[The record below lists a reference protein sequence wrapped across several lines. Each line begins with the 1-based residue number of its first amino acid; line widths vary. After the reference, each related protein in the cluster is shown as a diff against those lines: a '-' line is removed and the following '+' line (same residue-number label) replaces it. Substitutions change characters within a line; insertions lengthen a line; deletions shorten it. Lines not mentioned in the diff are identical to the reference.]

1 MVMSFTGIS
10 VFLSVIILNLYEK
23 SKNTKSKYRLPYFVR
38 LIFLDFL
45 AKKFGIKKDEKTFF
59 QMMANDLKNIHTTS
73 TKARRETQDQLF
85 INITN
90 DLKKNKL
97 HTMMTTNYVN
107 SPPNLRKKNF
117 LNDKQRLKRIEKYES
132 QIKRQLDD
140 EKLKLYYSYEWLYL
154 SLVIDRVLFWIFTF
168 TTCVAYLLTLFVYPF
183 LIQPNKNESFEI

>member
-1 MVMSFTGIS
+1 
-10 VFLSVIILNLYEK
+10 
-23 SKNTKSKYRLPYFVR
+23 
-38 LIFLDFL
+38 
-45 AKKFGIKKDEKTFF
+45 
-59 QMMANDLKNIHTTS
+59 
-73 TKARRETQDQLF
+73 
-85 INITN
+85 
-90 DLKKNKL
+90 
-97 HTMMTTNYVN
+97 MMTTNYVN